1 MILQTVLNVLTHY
14 KRLSPD
20 VTYVVAVSGGV
31 DSLALLDI
39 CTQIQPQLAVSFHI
53 ATLDHGLRGLAGVQD
68 AQYVV
73 QVAQDAGLPV
83 HQNTVDT
90 LAYAAAHNLGTELAA
105 RQLRYDWLADVACS
119 VANGVIVTAHHANDQ
134 AETLLMH
141 ILRGSGLR
149 GLRGMQTIGTVPGH
163 ADVPLLRPLLSH
175 TRQQI
180 TDYCQERSLQPR
192 HDASNDDTHY
202 RRNAIRHTLMPILQ
216 DINPNITQALNQLAD
231 NVVVDLDLLDQL
243 VEREVLP
250 QVHYDQQRASVALTL
265 FRSWHPA
272 LQRRMFIAV
281 LTRLADDIDLSHER
295 IRAAVELAMA
305 GQVGQIIEFSDG
317 WRLRIGYDELFIE
330 HADQPLP
337 VANSVQIMGEFD
349 LPSDGWT
356 EIAPGVILHTSTQP
370 PPDVPFVW
378 IPEGARLWVRT
389 RRPGDRYSW
398 RGAQGTSRKLK
409 KWFIDHKIEQHLRD
423 RIPLICVDDVIVAL
437 YSPKGWS
444 YVETRNERAENALK
458 IGFWLEL
465 SS

>member
-20 VTYVVAVSGGV
+20 ATYVVAVSGGV

-39 CTQIQPQLAVSFHI
+39 CTQIQPLLAAPIHI

-83 HQNTVDT
+83 HQHTVDT
-90 LAYAAAHNLGTELAA
+90 LAYAADYDLGTELAA
-105 RQLRYDWLADVACS
+105 RQVRYHWLADVARS
-119 VANGVIVTAHHANDQ
+119 MPNGVIVTAHHANDQ

-149 GLRGMQTIGTVPGH
+149 GLRGMQTVGTLPGH

-180 TDYCQERSLQPR
+180 TAYCQERSLQPR

-231 NVVVDLDLLDQL
+231 NVAVDLDLLDQL
-243 VEREVLP
+243 VERDILP
-250 QVHYDQQRASVALTL
+250 QVHYDEQRASVALAL

-281 LTRLADDIDLSHER
+281 LRRFAGDIDLSHER
-295 IRAAVELAMA
+295 IQAAVELAVA
-305 GQVGQIIEFSDG
+305 GQVGQISEFSEG
-317 WRLRIGYDELFIE
+317 WRLRLGYNELFIE
-330 HADQPLP
+330 HVDQPLP
-337 VANSVQIMGEFD
+337 VANSVQITGEFD
-349 LPSDGWT
+349 LPYDGQT
-356 EIAPGVILHTSTQP
+356 EITPGVILHTSTQP

-378 IPEGARLWVRT
+378 VTEGARLWVRT

-398 RGAQGTSRKLK
+398 RGGQGAGRKLK

-423 RIPLICVDDVIVAL
+423 GIPLVCIDDVIVAL

-444 YVETRNERAENALK
+444 YVETRNECDENTLK